1 MIKSNGVKIMILTVT
16 MNPSIDMSYPIDH
29 LKIDDV
35 NRVMDVDKT
44 AGGKGLN
51 VARVIALM
59 KRPVMATGMIG
70 GHFGEYIKDQLTKD
84 HIEHNFFQINQES
97 RNSIAILHDGGD
109 QTELLESGPT
119 IFKSDAA
126 RFKTFFEQLIQQYTV
141 VTMSGSLPQGLEVN
155 FYSDLIKLANKH
167 QCKVILDTSGQSLIN
182 ALHSAVKPVLI
193 KPNEEEVQALIQQQ
207 IDLTDNQAVKKAL
220 QEPIFE
226 DVSWIVISLGAKGAF
241 VKHDNKYYRVQIP
254 KITVKNPVGSGDST
268 LAGLAMAI
276 DQNQSSEE
284 TLKMAMTMGLLNTM
298 QSRTGF
304 VDPTQYQKYHDLV
317 RVVEV

>member
-1 MIKSNGVKIMILTVT
+1 MHGVKIMILTVT
-16 MNPSIDMSYPIDH
+16 MNPSVDMSYPIEH

-35 NRVMDVDKT
+35 NRVTNVDKT

-51 VARVIALM
+51 VSRVVALM
-59 KRPVMATGMIG
+59 GKPVTATGMIG
-70 GHFGEYIKDQLTKD
+70 GNFGEYIKDQLTKD
-84 HIEHNFFQINQES
+84 HIDYDFFQIDQES
-97 RNSIAILHDGGD
+97 RNSIAILHDGGN

-119 IFKSDAA
+119 ISPVDAKA
-126 RFKTFFEQLIQQYTV
+126 FKTFFEQLTEKFTL
-141 VTMSGSLPQGLEVN
+141 VTMSGSLPKGLSTD
-155 FYSDLIKLANKH
+155 FYTDLIKLAGKH
-167 QCKVILDTSGQSLIN
+167 RCKVILDTSGDSLLSALQSSI
-182 ALHSAVKPVLI
+182 KPGLI
-193 KPNEEEVQALIQQQ
+193 KPNEEELQALIHQKV
-207 IDLTDNQAVKKAL
+207 DVTDDNALKAAL
-220 QEPIFE
+220 QDPIFDGVE
-226 DVSWIVISLGAKGAF
+226 WIVVSLGSKGAF
-241 VKHDNKYYRVQIP
+241 VKHDSQYYRVQIP

-276 DQNQSSEE
+276 DEGSSEEE